1 MLQSIHIKNVA
12 LIERLDMEFTNG
24 FNVLTGET
32 GAGKSIL
39 IDAVNLV
46 LGERASKELI
56 THGADKAAVDAVFN
70 VQNAGSAL
78 FLALEELGVEPADE
92 LFLSREVSLSGKNV
106 CRLNGVMV
114 PLAVLKRVSDLLVD
128 VHGQH
133 EHQSLLNAALH
144 IRFLDAFGAAQIAPV
159 KEKLLEA
166 YTSFKSIQKSML
178 SGFSSQD
185 EREREMDILGYQI
198 REITAAKLKPGE
210 EEKLLAERALL
221 ANAERIQTA
230 FSASAEALGGDSGAL
245 TLVSEAKKQMR
256 SIDAL
261 SSEYAVLSGRLEE
274 AYFTLEDIAYTLRD
288 AKEGVEFDPRR
299 LDQIETRMEHI
310 KSLKRKYGTT
320 VEDVLS
326 FCESAQKKLD
336 ALIEDTKMQ
345 SELQARLDEAL
356 VNYRE
361 LAKELTEKRRAA
373 AELLSHAVLNEL
385 LELGLEKSRFEV
397 SFAANAEKEP
407 AANGWD
413 GVEFL
418 LSTNPGEP
426 LKPLEKVASG
436 GELSRIMLAFK
447 AIFAQNDDIGT
458 LIFDEVDTGI
468 SGRTA
473 AIVGDKMV
481 RIADDRQVI
490 CVTHLPQIA
499 ALADAH
505 FLVEKHDDGKTTRTS
520 VRLLELSERRAQ
532 VAQMMGGS
540 NEGFAFDH
548 AAELIEKSEAKKRE
562 RRMRES
568 AL

>member
-70 VQNAGSAL
+70 IQNAGVAL
-78 FLALEELGVEPADE
+78 LSALEELGAESMDE

-106 CRLNGVMV
+106 CRINGVMV
-114 PLAVLKRVSDLLVD
+114 PLVVLKRVSDLLVD

-133 EHQSLLNAALH
+133 EHQSLLNATLH

-159 KEKLLEA
+159 KEKLSEA
-166 YTSFKSIQKSML
+166 YTNFKSIQKFML

-198 REITAAKLKPGE
+198 REITAAKLKQGE

-245 TLVSEAKKQMR
+245 ILVSEAKKQMK

-261 SSEYAVLSGRLEE
+261 SPEYSALSARLEE
-274 AYFTLEDIAYTLRD
+274 AYFTLEDINYTLRD
-288 AKEGVEFDPRR
+288 AKDGVEFDPRR
-299 LDQIETRMEHI
+299 LDQLETRMEHL

-320 VEDVLS
+320 IEEILA
-326 FCESAQKKLD
+326 FCENAQRKLD
-336 ALIEDTKMQ
+336 ALTEDTKMQ
-345 SELQARLDEAL
+345 SELQARLDAAL
-356 VNYRE
+356 STYRL
-361 LAKELTEKRRAA
+361 LAQELTEKRHAA
-373 AELLSHAVLNEL
+373 AESLSHVVLDEL
-385 LELGLEKSRFEV
+385 MELGLEKSRFEV
-397 SFAANAEKEP
+397 RFAASAEKEP

-520 VRLLELSERRAQ
+520 VRLLDLSERRTQ

-540 NEGFAFDH
+540 NEGFAYDH
-548 AAELIEKSEAKKRE
+548 AAELIEKSEEKKRA
-562 RRMRES
+562 RRAHES

>member
-78 FLALEELGVEPADE
+78 FSALEEFGVEPADE

-159 KEKLLEA
+159 KEKLFEA
-166 YTSFKSIQKSML
+166 YTRFKSIQKSML

-198 REITAAKLKPGE
+198 REIAAAKLKPGE

-261 SSEYAVLSGRLEE
+261 SPEYAALSQRLEE

-336 ALIEDTKMQ
+336 TLTEDTKMQ

-385 LELGLEKSRFEV
+385 MELGLEKSRFEV
-397 SFAANAEKEP
+397 RFAANAEKEP

-481 RIADDRQVI
+481 RIADARQVI

-532 VAQMMGGS
+532 VAQMMGGG

-548 AAELIEKSEAKKRE
+548 AVELIEKSEAKKRE
-562 RRMRES
+562 RRAMES

>member
-78 FLALEELGVEPADE
+78 FSALEELGVEPTDE

-144 IRFLDAFGAAQIAPV
+144 IRFLDAFGTAQITPV

-166 YTSFKSIQKSML
+166 YANFKSIQKSML

-198 REITAAKLKPGE
+198 REITAAKLKQGE
-210 EEKLLAERALL
+210 EEKLFAERALL

-230 FSASAEALGGDSGAL
+230 FSASAEALGSDSGAL

-261 SSEYAVLSGRLEE
+261 SPEYAALSQRLEE

-299 LDQIETRMEHI
+299 LDQIETRLEHI
-310 KSLKRKYGTT
+310 KSLKRKYGAT

-336 ALIEDTKMQ
+336 ALTEDTKMQ

-356 VNYRE
+356 VNYRV
-361 LAKELTEKRRAA
+361 LAKALTEKRHAA

-397 SFAANAEKEP
+397 RFAANAEKEP